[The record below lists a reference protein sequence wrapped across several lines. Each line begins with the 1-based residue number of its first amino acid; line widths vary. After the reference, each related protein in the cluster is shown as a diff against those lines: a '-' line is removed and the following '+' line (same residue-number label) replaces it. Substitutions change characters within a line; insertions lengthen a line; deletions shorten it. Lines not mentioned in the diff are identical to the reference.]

1 MLSNPIHQRLPYP
14 YFTTEE
20 AFGATDCTRLEGLF
34 AQDLPWREH
43 GGSFY
48 EVRNCDLT
56 DRVDPALREA
66 LVDRVQTLT
75 GLEMDTRVAVTAQ
88 AMGPGQQIGVHS
100 DRPLVGYEAVR
111 LVVQC
116 NHDWHP
122 GDGGILQV
130 HDDAGGTRICASLAP
145 RFNSAFGFVMH
156 PDSYHSVTR
165 TTRPRHTLVFNFW
178 HVGNSPALA
187 AQVKA
192 LFSDMQFAKLPRALD
207 PVCLEAEASLPEDQ
221 TYLALV
227 VASALRLWGLPEQT
241 ILGGYLAVVRPC
253 LAPATSA
260 EAGLAIA
267 LARWAASL
275 HLEGFDVARW
285 QELAPMAAQSAD
297 LPRLEAFRKL
307 AFPATANG

>member
-1 MLSNPIHQRLPYP
+1 VLSNPIHQRLPYP

-20 AFGATDCTRLEGLF
+20 AFSATDCARLEGLF

-56 DRVDPALREA
+56 DRVDTALREA
-66 LVDRVQTLT
+66 LTHRVRALT
-75 GLEMDTRVAVTAQ
+75 ELALDTRVAVTAQ

-116 NHDWHP
+116 THDWHP

-130 HDDAGGTRICASLAP
+130 HDDAGGTRICASLTP
-145 RFNSAFGFVMH
+145 RFNSAFGFIMH

-165 TTRPRHTLVFNFW
+165 TRRSRHTLVFNFW

-187 AQVKA
+187 DQVKG

-207 PVCLEAEASLPEDQ
+207 PICLEAEASLPEDQ
-221 TYLALV
+221 TYRALV
-227 VASALRLWGLPEQT
+227 VASALRLLGLPEQT
-241 ILGGYLAVVRPC
+241 ILAGYLAVVRPC
-253 LAPATSA
+253 LAQSTSA

-267 LARWAASL
+267 LAQWAARL
-275 HLEGFDVARW
+275 HLDGFDVARW